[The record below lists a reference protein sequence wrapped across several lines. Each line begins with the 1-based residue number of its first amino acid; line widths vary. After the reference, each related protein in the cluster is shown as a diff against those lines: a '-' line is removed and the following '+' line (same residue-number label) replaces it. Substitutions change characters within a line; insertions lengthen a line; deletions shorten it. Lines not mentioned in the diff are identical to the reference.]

1 MRASI
6 LTYHSGNI
14 AGNDYASN
22 NLLALAHDLDV
33 VRALRL
39 PVVALRRVVDALL
52 DRTSGTPFT
61 ALSGPRT
68 PSCATMRSGTAC
80 SSMRPRS

>member
-6 LTYHSGNI
+6 LTYHSGNM
-14 AGNDYASN
+14 AGNDYSSN

-39 PVVALRRVVDALL
+39 LVVPLPLVVDCWTEPCHCRKGWWLRLAI
-52 DRTSGTPFT
+52 
-61 ALSGPRT
+61 A
-68 PSCATMRSGTAC
+68 
-80 SSMRPRS
+80 